1 MVRYKIVA
9 TVTSLIGECPN
20 GNKVGDRIEI
30 TRGKV
35 TGVKCPT
42 AFNSIYPTI
51 FAMRYGAEL
60 PWLKDK
66 DVAVVQCPDPEHCLT
81 FEIRRERKKS
91 T

>member
-9 TVTSLIGECPN
+9 TIKSLIGKCPN
-20 GNKVGDRIEI
+20 GNRMGDKIEI
-30 TRGKV
+30 ARGQV
-35 TGVKCPT
+35 TGVKCPD

-66 DVAVVQCPDPEHCLT
+66 NVAIARYCKLICHDFFANIEPSFV
-81 FEIRRERKKS
+81 
-91 T
+91 